1 MPSRETKYLAYAD
14 GACHG
19 NPGRGG
25 WGVVI
30 IAPDGARREI
40 NGHGGHTTNNQ
51 MELTAAIEALRAIP
65 PGARVILRS
74 DSQYVINTM
83 TRGWKRNA
91 NHELWRQLDAEAA
104 QRKVDFEWVRGHAG
118 DELNER
124 ADALATLGA
133 KGAIGE
139 TMTSGSAEA
148 AAAQLGAGEAIVK
161 CAGCG
166 SEFIAANAG
175 EKFCNH
181 LRCQRRA
188 RDEKI

>member
-1 MPSRETKYLAYAD
+1 MVSRQAHYLAYAD

-19 NPGRGG
+19 NPGSGG
-25 WGVVI
+25 WGAVV
-30 IAPDGARREI
+30 IAPDGSRREL

-51 MELTAAIEALRAIP
+51 MELTAAIQALRAIP
-65 PGARVILRS
+65 PGTQVILRS

-91 NHELWRQLDAEAA
+91 NQELWRQLDAEAA
-104 QRKVDFEWVRGHAG
+104 QRKVVFQWVRGHAG

-133 KGAIGE
+133 KGATGE
-139 TMTSGSAEA
+139 TTT
-148 AAAQLGAGEAIVK
+148 AAAQAVPDLAPGEAMIK

-166 SEFIAANAG
+166 SEFIAARAG

-181 LRCQRRA
+181 ARCQRRA
-188 RDEKI
+188 RGM

>member
-1 MPSRETKYLAYAD
+1 MPSREASYLAYAD

-30 IAPDGARREI
+30 IAPDGSRREI
-40 NGHGGHTTNNQ
+40 SGHGGHTTNNQ
-51 MELTAAIEALRAIP
+51 MELTAAIQALRAIQ
-65 PGARVILRS
+65 PGTRVILRS

-91 NHELWRQLDAEAA
+91 NQELWRQLDAEAA

-133 KGAIGE
+133 KGA
-139 TMTSGSAEA
+139 
-148 AAAQLGAGEAIVK
+148 AGESMTAASAHGAQAPQLAPGESVLR

-166 SEFIAANAG
+166 SEFIATRAT
-175 EKFCNH
+175 ETFCNH
-181 LRCQRRA
+181 ARCQRRTRA
-188 RDEKI
+188 

>member
-1 MPSRETKYLAYAD
+1 MPSREAAYFAYAD

-30 IAPDGARREI
+30 IAPDGSRREI

-51 MELTAAIEALRAIP
+51 MELTAAIQALRAIQ

-74 DSQYVINTM
+74 DSQYVVNTM

-91 NHELWRQLDAEAA
+91 NQELWRQLDAEAA

-133 KGAIGE
+133 KGATTE
-139 TMTSGSAEA
+139 SMTA
-148 AAAQLGAGEAIVK
+148 AVTQAPPAPQLVAGESIVK
-161 CAGCG
+161 CAGCA
-166 SEFIAANAG
+166 SEFIATRAD

-181 LRCQRRA
+181 TRCQRRA
-188 RDEKI
+188 RTA